1 MSIDR
6 LGAAAGVT
14 GIPLAQAK
22 GDVERASAEI
32 GAQRRR
38 MHHARKAEAAAG
50 IGEPD
55 GEYHEI
61 ADRNG
66 DGRRPWEAPPAVAAD
81 DPPSDAPQSRDLCK
95 ESGNL
100 LDLSG

>member
-1 MSIDR
+1 MSIDP
-6 LGAAAGVT
+6 LGVAAGVS
-14 GIPLAQAK
+14 GISLAQAK
-22 GDVERASAEI
+22 ADVERTSAAV
-32 GAQRRR
+32 GAERRR
-38 MHHARKAEAAAG
+38 VHHVRKAEAAAG

-66 DGRRPWEAPPAVAAD
+66 DGRRPWEAPPTGDAD
-81 DPPSDAPQSRDLCK
+81 DPADDAPQSRDPCQEK
-95 ESGNL
+95 GNL